1 MENLSYLESLIL
13 LLIGLLF
20 FRDEMMDWLK
30 QKLGFKSRTRGA
42 TKEQVD
48 ELAEYVNH
56 RQTEI
61 MAEQTRILAGIDN
74 KTDKI
79 IAKHDEWERH
89 GVPLKSKL

>member
-1 MENLSYLESLIL
+1 MESLSYLESLIL

-20 FRDEMMDWLK
+20 FRDEMMGWIK
-30 QKLGFKSRTRGA
+30 QKLGFKSNKGA
-42 TKEQVD
+42 TEQQVG

-61 MAEQTRILAGIDN
+61 MAEQTRILASIDN
-74 KTDKI
+74 KADKI

-89 GVPLKSKL
+89 GVPLKK